1 MRAVLLASMLVL
13 LAAGCPRT
21 PWIEPPTMV
30 APPEFVPP
38 DPEITDREEPPL
50 GQRLEEVLAQV
61 DDAQRAIASGNREL
75 AESKLDGVEESI
87 LQLHTLV
94 PGDTLLDYV
103 EGLLS
108 DAAATEQPL
117 PLDDLLARLS
127 PIRDYMDPQ
136 VLQSLEAARAAQA
149 SGDRALATR
158 HLRAARDRISA
169 NTLHWPIDQARS
181 NVVDA
186 RIALNQGRMSEA
198 RARLLEARGHLE
210 TVLEGAPLVPVQ
222 WSLRGAASAA
232 DRGDWNQVQTQLGDA
247 IARLQEI
254 EDSPELPLPGGL
266 QELRSDAEALRA
278 RTLDPAQRPTPDE
291 IRQLSLRMHPVAE
304 D

>member
-1 MRAVLLASMLVL
+1 MRVVLLASMLVL

-38 DPEITDREEPPL
+38 DPEIADRDEPPL
-50 GQRLEEVLAQV
+50 GQRLEGVLAQV
-61 DDAQRAIASGNREL
+61 DDGLQAIASGNREL
-75 AESKLDGVEESI
+75 AASRLDGIEESI
-87 LQLHTLV
+87 SQLHTLV
-94 PGDTLLDYV
+94 PGDTLLEYV
-103 EGLLS
+103 ERLLS
-108 DAAATEQPL
+108 DAAMANQPL
-117 PLDDLLARLS
+117 ALDDLIERLG

-136 VLQSLEAARAAQA
+136 VVQGLEAARTAEA

-169 NTLHWPIDQARS
+169 NTMHRPLDQARS

-186 RIALNQGRMSEA
+186 RIAINQGRLSQA
-198 RARLLEARGHLE
+198 RARLLEARSYLE

-232 DRGDWNQVQTQLGDA
+232 DRGDWDQVQTRLGDA

-254 EDSPELPLPGGL
+254 EGSPDLPLPSEL
-266 QELRSDAEALRA
+266 QDLMSDAESLRA
-278 RTLDPAQRPTPDE
+278 RALDPAQRPTAAE